1 MDSELTTRSLK
12 YLVIPP
18 YLRIR
23 FAADF
28 LDLYRGELVGE
39 ERENSVENCL
49 KMVKE
54 GGIKGER

>member
-18 YLRIR
+18 YLHIR

-54 GGIKGER
+54 GGTKGER